1 MKEKNEEETFKEKT
15 GKKGKNKNPEV
26 WEDLKLQFEMPLQ
39 IPGKTDKVSF
49 KISSEKESKL
59 NGWKKKKNLPV
70 FREENASSRRKY
82 EITLRILYSTIVGQ
96 FA

>member
-26 WEDLKLQFEMPLQ
+26 WEDLKLQFEIPLQ
-39 IPGKTDKVSF
+39 IPGKTD

-59 NGWKKKKNLPV
+59 NG
-70 FREENASSRRKY
+70 
-82 EITLRILYSTIVGQ
+82 
-96 FA
+96 

>member
-1 MKEKNEEETFKEKT
+1 MKKKHLKKKT

-59 NGWKKKKNLPV
+59 NGWKKKK
-70 FREENASSRRKY
+70 
-82 EITLRILYSTIVGQ
+82 STSI
-96 FA
+96 